1 MPARSPVLVS
11 HSSTM
16 SAVLRFAAFG
26 AVAMMVVGLLL
37 SMAWTGPD
45 ERRAILIGACIA
57 LPLQLATFAGV
68 RSVPREHVMSA
79 WMAGT
84 LLRFVVL
91 VVYGF
96 LVVKVLAVPA
106 TAALVSF
113 AAFLFAL
120 TLIEPLLLNKS

>member
-11 HSSTM
+11 RSSAM
-16 SAVLRFAAFG
+16 GALLRFAALG
-26 AVAMMVVGLLL
+26 VVATMVVGLLL
-37 SMAWTGPD
+37 SMAWKGAD
-45 ERRAILIGACIA
+45 DRRAILISALIA

-79 WMAGT
+79 WMGGT
-84 LLRFVVL
+84 LIRFIVM

-96 LVVKVLAVPA
+96 LVVKVLAVPP

-113 AAFLFAL
+113 ASFLFAL

>member
-1 MPARSPVLVS
+1 MTARSPLLVS
-11 HSSTM
+11 QASTLG
-16 SAVLRFAAFG
+16 AVIRFALIG
-26 AVAMMVVGLLL
+26 VAATLVVGLLL
-37 SMAWTGPD
+37 AMAWTGAD

-96 LVVKVLAVPA
+96 MVVKVLAVPP